1 LGFVFTFAAPIHYLI
16 NYLSLKLA
24 HLFCPNTYH
33 TLQKMKIAIINYDA
47 GNIRS
52 VIFALERLGVQPIL
66 TADAD
71 IIRSADK
78 VIFPGQGEASSAMR
92 SLRERNLDKLIPDL
106 KQPFLGVCVGMQLL
120 CAHSEENDTP
130 CLGVIPQKVVK
141 FPTGKGIK
149 VPQVGWNRL
158 NIVSQNNQS
167 TIINNQFQDEW
178 FYFVHSYY
186 VETGEFT
193 TATANY
199 GGEFSAC
206 LRKDNFHA
214 AQFHPEKSSK
224 AGQHSE
230 FFRYLTYNVQRNVI
244 PLF

>member
-1 LGFVFTFAAPIHYLI
+1 MT
-16 NYLSLKLA
+16 
-24 HLFCPNTYH
+24 
-33 TLQKMKIAIINYDA
+33 IAIINYDA

-52 VIFALERLGVQPIL
+52 VIFALEKLGVSPIL
-66 TADAD
+66 TSDAD

-120 CAHSEENDTP
+120 CTHSEENDTT
-130 CLGVIPQKVVK
+130 CLGVIPQRVLK
-141 FPTGKGIK
+141 FPTKNGLK

-158 NIVSQNNQS
+158 KISNNQSIIPNNQS
-167 TIINNQFQDEW
+167 TIITNQLDNDW

-186 VETGEFT
+186 VETGDYT

-224 AGQHSE
+224 AGQQLIKNFLE
-230 FFRYLTYNVQRNVI
+230 LNY
-244 PLF
+244 

>member
-1 LGFVFTFAAPIHYLI
+1 
-16 NYLSLKLA
+16 
-24 HLFCPNTYH
+24 
-33 TLQKMKIAIINYDA
+33 MKVAVIDYKA

-52 VIFALERLGVQPIL
+52 VLFALERLGVDAIL
-66 TADAD
+66 TSD
-71 IIRSADK
+71 IETISKADK

-92 SLRERNLDKLIPDL
+92 SLRERGLDVVIPNL

-120 CAHSEENDTP
+120 CEHSEENDTP
-130 CLGVIPQKVVK
+130 CLGVIPQKVLK
-141 FPTGKGIK
+141 FQSATQK

-158 NIVSQNNQS
+158 KINELGKNTEGVLSSQLQN
-167 TIINNQFQDEW
+167 EW

-186 VETGEFT
+186 VENGKYT

-199 GGEFSAC
+199 GVEFAAC

-224 AGQHSE
+224 AGE
-230 FFRYLTYNVQRNVI
+230 ILIKNFLD
-244 PLF
+244 L

>member
-1 LGFVFTFAAPIHYLI
+1 MT
-16 NYLSLKLA
+16 
-24 HLFCPNTYH
+24 
-33 TLQKMKIAIINYDA
+33 IAIINYDA

-52 VIFALERLGVQPIL
+52 VIFALEKLGVSPIL

-71 IIRSADK
+71 TIRSADK
-78 VIFPGQGEASSAMR
+78 VIFPGQGEARSAMR

-106 KQPFLGVCVGMQLL
+106 TQPFLGVCVGMQLL
-120 CAHSEENDTP
+120 CSHSEENDTP
-130 CLGVIPQKVVK
+130 CLGVIPQRVLK
-141 FPTGKGIK
+141 FPTENGLK
-149 VPQVGWNRL
+149 VPQMGWNRL
-158 NIVSQNNQS
+158 KITHNSSSIDNKQPTILNQELD
-167 TIINNQFQDEW
+167 NDW

-186 VETGEFT
+186 VETGDYT

-224 AGQHSE
+224 AGQQLIKNFLE
-230 FFRYLTYNVQRNVI
+230 L
-244 PLF
+244 

>member
-1 LGFVFTFAAPIHYLI
+1 MT
-16 NYLSLKLA
+16 
-24 HLFCPNTYH
+24 
-33 TLQKMKIAIINYDA
+33 IAIINYDA

-52 VIFALERLGVQPIL
+52 VIFALERLGIQPIL

-71 IIRSADK
+71 TIRAADK

-92 SLRERNLDKLIPDL
+92 SLRDRNLDKLIPDL

-120 CAHSEENDTP
+120 CAHSEENNTP
-130 CLGVIPQKVVK
+130 CLGVIPQRVLK
-141 FPTGKGIK
+141 FSTDNGLK
-149 VPQVGWNRL
+149 VPQVGWNKLKIKNAETIGNQLLIDNKLSIL
-158 NIVSQNNQS
+158 NNLSEN
-167 TIINNQFQDEW
+167 DW

-186 VETGEFT
+186 VELGEFT

-199 GGEFSAC
+199 GGDFSAC

-224 AGQHSE
+224 AGQQLIKNFLE
-230 FFRYLTYNVQRNVI
+230 L
-244 PLF
+244 

>member
-1 LGFVFTFAAPIHYLI
+1 MT
-16 NYLSLKLA
+16 
-24 HLFCPNTYH
+24 
-33 TLQKMKIAIINYDA
+33 IAIINYDA

-52 VIFALERLGVQPIL
+52 VIFALEKLGVSPIL
-66 TADAD
+66 TSDAD
-71 IIRSADK
+71 TIRSADK

-130 CLGVIPQKVVK
+130 CLGVIPQRVLK
-141 FPTGKGIK
+141 FPTDNGLK

-158 NIVSQNNQS
+158 KISTIQSPIINNQS
-167 TIINNQFQDEW
+167 TIINQQLDNDW

-186 VETGEFT
+186 VETGAYT

-199 GGEFSAC
+199 GSEFSAC

-224 AGQHSE
+224 AGQQLIKNFLE
-230 FFRYLTYNVQRNVI
+230 LEG
-244 PLF
+244 

>member
-1 LGFVFTFAAPIHYLI
+1 MIV
-16 NYLSLKLA
+16 
-24 HLFCPNTYH
+24 
-33 TLQKMKIAIINYDA
+33 AIINYDA

-66 TADAD
+66 TADAE

-120 CAHSEENDTP
+120 CAHSDENDTP
-130 CLGVIPQKVVK
+130 CLGVIPQRVLK
-141 FPTGKGIK
+141 FSTENGLK
-149 VPQVGWNRL
+149 VPQVGWNKL
-158 NIVSQNNQS
+158 KMTNNS
-167 TIINNQFQDEW
+167 TIISQPTILNNVSENDW

-186 VETGEFT
+186 VEKGEFT

-199 GGEFSAC
+199 GGDFSAC

-224 AGQHSE
+224 AGQQLIKN
-230 FFRYLTYNVQRNVI
+230 FLDF
-244 PLF
+244 

>member
-1 LGFVFTFAAPIHYLI
+1 
-16 NYLSLKLA
+16 
-24 HLFCPNTYH
+24 
-33 TLQKMKIAIINYDA
+33 MKIAIINYDA

-130 CLGVIPQKVVK
+130 CLGVIPQRVVK
-141 FPTGKGIK
+141 FPTENGLK

-158 NIVSQNNQS
+158 KIMNSQS
-167 TIINNQFQDEW
+167 TIINQELDNDW

-186 VETGEFT
+186 VETGAFT

-199 GGEFSAC
+199 GGDFSAC
-206 LRKDNFHA
+206 LKKDNFHA

-224 AGQHSE
+224 AGQQLLKNFLE
-230 FFRYLTYNVQRNVI
+230 L
-244 PLF
+244 

>member
-1 LGFVFTFAAPIHYLI
+1 MT
-16 NYLSLKLA
+16 
-24 HLFCPNTYH
+24 
-33 TLQKMKIAIINYDA
+33 IAIINYDA

-66 TADAD
+66 TAD
-71 IIRSADK
+71 IEVIRSADK

-92 SLRERNLDKLIPDL
+92 SLRQRNLDKLIPDL

-130 CLGVIPQKVVK
+130 CLGVIPQKVLK
-141 FPTGKGIK
+141 FSADAGLK
-149 VPQVGWNRL
+149 VPQVGWNKL
-158 NIVSQNNQS
+158 KITNLESADSQLSILDNQLEK
-167 TIINNQFQDEW
+167 DW

-186 VETGEFT
+186 VEMGAFT
-193 TATANY
+193 TATAHY
-199 GGEFSAC
+199 GGDFSAC

-224 AGQHSE
+224 AGQQLIKNFLE
-230 FFRYLTYNVQRNVI
+230 L
-244 PLF
+244 

>member
-1 LGFVFTFAAPIHYLI
+1 
-16 NYLSLKLA
+16 
-24 HLFCPNTYH
+24 
-33 TLQKMKIAIINYDA
+33 MKIAIINYDA

-66 TADAD
+66 TADAET
-71 IIRSADK
+71 IRAADK
-78 VIFPGQGEASSAMR
+78 VILPGQGEASSAMR
-92 SLRERNLDKLIPDL
+92 SLRQRNLDKLIPDL

-130 CLGVIPQKVVK
+130 CLGVIPQKVLK
-141 FPTGKGIK
+141 FSTEKGLK

-158 NIVSQNNQS
+158 TITNDTTPILNQQLNN
-167 TIINNQFQDEW
+167 DW

-186 VETGEFT
+186 VEMGAYT

-224 AGQHSE
+224 AGQQLLKN
-230 FFRYLTYNVQRNVI
+230 FLDCA
-244 PLF
+244 

>member
-1 LGFVFTFAAPIHYLI
+1 
-16 NYLSLKLA
+16 
-24 HLFCPNTYH
+24 
-33 TLQKMKIAIINYDA
+33 MKIAIINYDA

-92 SLRERNLDKLIPDL
+92 SLRARNLDKLIPDL

-130 CLGVIPQKVVK
+130 CLGVIPQRVLK
-141 FPTGKGIK
+141 FSTQNGLK
-149 VPQVGWNRL
+149 VPQVGWNKL
-158 NIVSQNNQS
+158 K
-167 TIINNQFQDEW
+167 INNTQSYNDKISIVDPKLDDDW

-186 VETGEFT
+186 VETGAFT
-193 TATANY
+193 TATAHY
-199 GGEFSAC
+199 GGDFSAC

-224 AGQHSE
+224 AGQQLLKNFLE
-230 FFRYLTYNVQRNVI
+230 L
-244 PLF
+244 